1 MARRWYQAGLPPLVV
16 AALLLAAALCPGRAS
31 AVRIEYDIVSSQ
43 DFGEPPFSGLF
54 SDRERKGDDDD
65 DDDRGKHKSRSKH
78 EKEDPKIFSDDL
90 TGLVALSTDA
100 ADLFV
105 DDQKLRVDV
114 FSLSGTVQL
123 CKQCGEQAISI
134 ELDPRTASFLEV
146 DDDGELEGKIRLLL
160 TVDGS
165 QREVTI
171 STRGKTVDSDSNFA
185 TPEFVSLLLGLDLDK
200 HDLRK
205 LGVRGSGN
213 ADKEPILLQAQ
224 GPVVP
229 EPDTFALVGAGLLGL
244 SLCLRRASRRRAARP

>member
-1 MARRWYQAGLPPLVV
+1 MLFRSLAGRWYQAGLPPLLV

-43 DFGEPPFSGLF
+43 DFGEPPFSGIF
-54 SDRERKGDDDD
+54 SSRERDDD
-65 DDDRGKHKSRSKH
+65 DDDRSKRKKH
-78 EKEDPKIFSDDL
+78 DPKIFSDDL

-146 DDDGELEGKIRLLL
+146 DDGGELEGKIRLLL

-171 STRGKTVDSDSNFA
+171 TTRGKTVGSDSNFA

-205 LGVRGSGN
+205 LGMRGSGN

-244 SLCLRRASRRRAARP
+244 SLCLRRASRRRAARS